1 MLCPVA
7 RPNRNNQESTV
18 NRERAGRKV
27 LTETI
32 SLQVQVPVGH
42 TATLKTTANFHRS
55 VGAKGGEDVAEGREN
70 VVVQPS
76 LFH

>member
-7 RPNRNNQESTV
+7 RPNRNDQESTV
-18 NRERAGRKV
+18 DRERAGKKV

-42 TATLKTTANFHRS
+42 TATLKTWPQQ
-55 VGAKGGEDVAEGREN
+55 GKGHVLYILSG
-70 VVVQPS
+70 
-76 LFH
+76 